1 MLEGKNVNLRVMDR
15 VAIYL
20 ALTSMVFLIGVWRIY
35 NSEITGYQWR
45 DWGAILLTGITFPFL
60 ERSLGQLLWIN
71 FIFGY
76 FTWFGLFVLIGESL
90 VWLKKAKR

>member
-1 MLEGKNVNLRVMDR
+1 MNLRVMDR
-15 VAIYL
+15 VLIYL
-20 ALTSMVFLIGVWRIY
+20 ALTSIVFLIGVWRIY
-35 NSEITGYQWR
+35 NSEITGYQWG

-76 FTWFGLFVLIGESL
+76 FTWFGLFVLIGELL
-90 VWLKKAKR
+90 VKLKKAKR